1 MKTRS
6 QVLEA
11 NEENELLLA
20 HMTDRLPDLLAAGD
34 KNWGR
39 VRLAKSW

>member
-11 NEENELLLA
+11 NEKSEENEFLLA
-20 HMTDRLPDLLAAGD
+20 HMTDRLPNLLAAGE
-34 KNWGR
+34 KTGEG
-39 VRLAKSW
+39 